1 MLDPERGQG
10 QGIVTRGPGSADRD
24 ALDDA
29 VTPGVRWGLTGLTR
43 TSSWMLLMT
52 LMELHAT
59 VELRNSSAA
68 GPVRPQLKGS

>member
-1 MLDPERGQG
+1 
-10 QGIVTRGPGSADRD
+10 
-24 ALDDA
+24 
-29 VTPGVRWGLTGLTR
+29 
-43 TSSWMLLMT
+43 MLLMT